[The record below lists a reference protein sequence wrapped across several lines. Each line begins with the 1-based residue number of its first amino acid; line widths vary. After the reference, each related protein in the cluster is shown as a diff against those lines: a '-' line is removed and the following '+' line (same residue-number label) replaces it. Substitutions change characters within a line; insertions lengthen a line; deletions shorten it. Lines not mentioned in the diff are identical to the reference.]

1 MPSFA
6 ANLELLFREQTTSL
20 PDARKRRS
28 PGLANVAPE
37 GGVNRLVVLRGQGC
51 AARRQDTSRPGS
63 SMRSRW
69 RFGTSAPDQEVKVG
83 ATVRLHYV
91 FHIQL
96 CIATAGRTALWAH
109 VCTAME

>member
-37 GGVNRLVVLRGQGC
+37 GGVVFWL
-51 AARRQDTSRPGS
+51 S
-63 SMRSRW
+63 S
-69 RFGTSAPDQEVKVG
+69 EVKVVQHDAKTLRDLAPQCAPG
-83 ATVRLHYV
+83 GGSEPRHPTKKSKSAPRSD
-91 FHIQL
+91 
-96 CIATAGRTALWAH
+96 CITCSTYSFA
-109 VCTAME
+109 